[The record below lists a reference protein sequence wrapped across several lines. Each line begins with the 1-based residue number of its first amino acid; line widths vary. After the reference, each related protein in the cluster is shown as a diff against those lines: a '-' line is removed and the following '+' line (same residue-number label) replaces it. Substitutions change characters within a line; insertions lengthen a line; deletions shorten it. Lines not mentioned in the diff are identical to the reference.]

1 MVRNK
6 NIVLAA
12 VALLILVAAGVL
24 TALGLR
30 LRALALSPAAEA
42 SPESEEVAE
51 QSATLTPT
59 ITPTPRPSDTPAP
72 TPTDSPPTDTP
83 SPTPIPT
90 DTPVPFV
97 PTAAPSNTP
106 TPTETPTPDFGK
118 VNVTIADP
126 TYLAEGRWAE
136 VMVTIRNVSVES
148 GVATGFTYLQP
159 NPGGG
164 TQYVTLFRVDH
175 QEVPQAKI
183 EDGAPLWRGTVQFSD
198 GKTFWF
204 PAGCFYVET
213 VDASGWE
220 PIGGDQGFDW
230 TVHWTG
236 GFFDCGNS
244 TNKIPHTPLIMPG
257 QEATIPIYVYIQHP
271 RLWEDYGPPG
281 RRIVW
286 IGVEVVDGLGRSLGT
301 VGSLSLP

>member
-59 ITPTPRPSDTPAP
+59 ITPTPRPSDTPTP

-220 PIGGDQGFDW
+220 PIGGDAGFDW

>member
-1 MVRNK
+1 MAQNK
-6 NIVLAA
+6 NVVLAA

-30 LRALALSPAAEA
+30 LRALAGSPVAAAE
-42 SPESEEVAE
+42 PEEVASE
-51 QSATLTPT
+51 TPAD
-59 ITPTPRPSDTPAP
+59 TPTPRPSAT
-72 TPTDSPPTDTP
+72 PTDTP
-83 SPTPIPT
+83 TDTPTPSDTPTPTPTPT

-97 PTAAPSNTP
+97 PTALPTNTP
-106 TPTETPTPDFGK
+106 TPTDTPTPELGE
-118 VNVTIADP
+118 VSVTIDDP
-126 TYLAEGRWAE
+126 TYLADGRWAE
-136 VMVTIRNVSVES
+136 VMVTLRNISVES

-164 TQYVTLFRVDH
+164 TQYVTLFSVDH

-183 EDGAPLWRGTVQFSD
+183 QDGAPLWRGTVQFSD

-220 PIGGDQGFDW
+220 PIGGDEGFNW
-230 TVHWTG
+230 NVHWTG

-244 TNKIPHTPLIMPG
+244 TNKIPHYPLIMPG
-257 QEATIPIYVYIQHP
+257 QQATIPIYVYLQHP
-271 RLWEDYGPPG
+271 RLWEDYGPPA

-286 IGVEVVDGLGRSLGT
+286 IGLEVVDGLGRSLGT